1 MSFPSSRRMQTVKKD
16 KKIDLTSEM
25 NFPSLTGDSWSSQP
39 KVNCGAG
46 TVSFASLAT
55 DWKNTEDNEKK
66 VTVVEKE
73 TIRTIHPRI
82 RLHLTSRS
90 RVEDTY
96 EEDEDEPVYREPSEW
111 TTIEKRVKSYGSNNA
126 EIWTDCSG
134 ASVWE
139 EPEPELEV
147 LEPEED
153 DY

>member
-1 MSFPSSRRMQTVKKD
+1 MSFQSSRRMQPFKKEN

-46 TVSFASLAT
+46 AVSFAELAT
-55 DWKNTEDNEKK
+55 DWKKSDDNSKK

-73 TIRTIHPRI
+73 VRTICPRI
-82 RLHLTSRS
+82 RLYTSRS

-96 EEDEDEPVYREPSEW
+96 EEEPEEEAPSYREASDW
-111 TTIEKRVKSYGSNNA
+111 TTIEKKVKSYGSNNVEVWA
-126 EIWTDCSG
+126 DCSG

-139 EPEPELEV
+139 EPEPEEEELE
-147 LEPEED
+147 EEED
-153 DY
+153 Y